1 MSIYTWLGAGH
12 QALLASVVTTEVPPK
27 SALLLLLLLA
37 ATGAPMGGMLD
48 VELRVA
54 NPEADEYCEIIEE
67 SRRAETAARDLRRP
81 CAPVDDLP
89 ASLPSPC
96 SEERD

>member
-1 MSIYTWLGAGH
+1 MSMYTWLGAGH
-12 QALLASVVTTEVPPK
+12 QPPLLASVVTTEVPAK
-27 SALLLLLLLA
+27 SELLLLLLLA
-37 ATGAPMGGMLD
+37 APNAPMGGME

-54 NPEADEYCEIIEE
+54 IPEADEYCEIIEE

-81 CAPVDDLP
+81 CAPVDDFH